1 MEDFIESKNYKL
13 TKKEET
19 EIITDINNLLKNFE
33 KLLKLTTFEMNS
45 RKIIDA
51 SLICESMLNLLLKK
65 EGYLLKDNTNFSEII
80 IFCSNNNLL
89 PVECLKFIDIIRIY
103 NLNIEKGLKPNP
115 DSRRLITC
123 LWQIDDFDKPQQSY
137 YSQNKSKGFVPV
149 KLGQGNGDST
159 FGPEIGIAEELHER
173 DSNIVHLQCVLCD
186 ERHGRVEGRHHHIER
201 RPLYAMEIERRCV

>member
-65 EGYLLKDNTNFSEII
+65 NGYLLKKDTSISKIIEFS
-80 IFCSNNNLL
+80 N
-89 PVECLKFIDIIRIY
+89 
-103 NLNIEKGLKPNP
+103 
-115 DSRRLITC
+115 
-123 LWQIDDFDKPQQSY
+123 
-137 YSQNKSKGFVPV
+137 QNKIIPK
-149 KLGQGNGDST
+149 
-159 FGPEIGIAEELHER
+159 ER
-173 DSNIVHLQCVLCD
+173 KKS
-186 ERHGRVEGRHHHIER
+186 RKK
-201 RPLYAMEIERRCV
+201 